1 MTDTAPTFPTEMS
14 EVDAMLASLHEL
26 TDVENDDDETS
37 TDPAGGGEQAASEG
51 SETVGDEG
59 GDGDSITPPA
69 LAPPGT
75 IEFEG
80 RFLPVD
86 EVRQLLAFSERL
98 KTEPDFATRVRDAA
112 TAPKETAALPAHVD
126 PEDPFQVAT
135 WHELQAAK
143 AETARIQAEQ
153 RTNAERDQRA
163 RVVDSFRSAV
173 SSFKVKYPNLT
184 DDQVRQIADA
194 TGRANIIEGLESTEG
209 SLTAAFD
216 RGMEMTMWGTPELR
230 SLASAANADTVTTK
244 KSQDRKSKQSAL
256 SGSGGSAPR
265 TKQAPGPPKTRDEL
279 MARMLE
285 DVRNDPGLTG
295 S

>member
-1 MTDTAPTFPTEMS
+1 MS

-26 TDVENDDDETS
+26 TTVETDDEET
-37 TDPAGGGEQAASEG
+37 SEG
-51 SETVGDEG
+51 ATEEGSGTDDAAGAEG
-59 GDGDSITPPA
+59 GDGPSDDTSPS

-80 RFLPVD
+80 QYLPID

-98 KTEPDFATRVRDAA
+98 KTEPDFASRVREAAVPKAA
-112 TAPKETAALPAHVD
+112 TDELPAHVD
-126 PEDPFQVAT
+126 PEDAFQVQT
-135 WHELQAAK
+135 YRDLQAAR

-163 RVVDSFRSAV
+163 RVVDSFRGAV
-173 SSFKVKYPNLT
+173 SSFKAKYPGLT

-194 TGRANIIEGLESTEG
+194 TGRANIIEGLERTEG

-230 SLASAANADTVTTK
+230 SLAQAANADNVPGK
-244 KSQDRKSKQSAL
+244 KSTDRKSKQSAL

-265 TKQAPGPPKTRDEL
+265 TKPAQGPPKTRGEL
-279 MARMLE
+279 MERMLA
-285 DVRNDPGLTG
+285 DVRAGVMD
-295 S
+295 

>member
-1 MTDTAPTFPTEMS
+1 MTTESAPFPQEMS

-26 TDVENDDDETS
+26 TNTGTLEQPDEEEASVEEDS
-37 TDPAGGGEQAASEG
+37 IG
-51 SETVGDEG
+51 SESGDEG
-59 GDGDSITPPA
+59 GDDTSIASPS

-80 RFLPVD
+80 QYLPID

-98 KTEPDFATRVRDAA
+98 KTEPDFASRVREAA
-112 TAPKETAALPAHVD
+112 VPKPQSELPEWVD
-126 PEDPFQVAT
+126 PDDAFQVRSYQ
-135 WHELQAAK
+135 EMQAAK
-143 AETARIQAEQ
+143 AETSRIQAEQ
-153 RTNAERDQRA
+153 RATSERDQRA

-173 SSFKVKYPNLT
+173 TSFKSRYPNL
-184 DDQVRQIADA
+184 DDEQVRRIADA
-194 TGRANIIEGLESTEG
+194 TGRANIIEGLERTEG

-230 SLASAANADTVTTK
+230 SLAQQANADNVSGK
-244 KSQDRKSKQSAL
+244 KPSDRKSKQSAL

-265 TKQAPGPPKTRDEL
+265 TKAAPGPPKTRDEL

-285 DVRNDPGLTG
+285 DVRAGITD
-295 S
+295 